1 MDSLRFGLVLLAQL
15 VPLFLLVSTLVY
27 LVVDL
32 LTPERIQRWLGGGS
46 AYSKVPLATALGAVT
61 PFCTCSTVPIVN
73 GMRLAGVPT
82 APLVAFLIASP
93 LISPVAM
100 ALLWSLMGAEYAV
113 LYTATALGASA
124 MGAVIVARWNAAD
137 EPIAA
142 AAEVT
147 VPASSCGCGA
157 NPPAGIE
164 GPSPAMRMSTLAG
177 AAGSATLAMPVVAPA
192 AFATE
197 RFRDRIRR
205 AFVRS
210 LRDLRKFAVP
220 LVVAVAIGA
229 AVYGYVPESL
239 IVDLAGPDSVW
250 AVPGAALLSVP
261 VYASI
266 LVLLP
271 LASTLIAKGVG
282 IGAVTAFLMGANG
295 FSLPEGIL
303 LSRIIPKALL
313 WRIVAVFTVGV
324 IGIGY
329 LFQMVAA

>member
-1 MDSLRFGLVLLAQL
+1 MDSIRFGLVLLAEL
-15 VPLFLLVSTLVY
+15 VPLFLLVSTAVY

-32 LTPERIQRWLGGGS
+32 LTPERIRSWLGGGS

-73 GMRLAGVPT
+73 GMQLAGVPT

-93 LISPVAM
+93 LISPVAL

-113 LYTATALGASA
+113 LYTGTALAASA
-124 MGAVIVARWNAAD
+124 LGGVIVARWHAAD
-137 EPIAA
+137 VPV
-142 AAEVT
+142 AAEAEE
-147 VPASSCGCGA
+147 VPAGCSCGAHLATCV
-157 NPPAGIE
+157 E
-164 GPSPAMRMSTLAG
+164 RPSPVLAMNNLSG
-177 AAGSATLAMPVVAPA
+177 ATGSATMTMSVVEPVVLA
-192 AFATE
+192 ADS
-197 RFRDRIRR
+197 FRDRTLR

-210 LRDLRKFAVP
+210 LRDLRKFAFP
-220 LVVAVAIGA
+220 LVIAVAIGA
-229 AVYGYVPESL
+229 AVYGYVPDSL
-239 IVDLAGPDSVW
+239 IVEIAGPDSPW

-271 LASTLIAKGVG
+271 LASTLVAKGVG

-313 WRIVAVFTVGV
+313 WRIVVVFTVGV

>member
-157 NPPAGIE
+157 KPPAGIE

-239 IVDLAGPDSVW
+239 IVDLAGPAAAARLD
-250 AVPGAALLSVP
+250 ADRQGRGDRRGDRVPDGGKRVQSPGGHTPFPHHPQSSALAHRRRIHGRCDRDRLPVP
-261 VYASI
+261 DGC
-266 LVLLP
+266 
-271 LASTLIAKGVG
+271 GVG
-282 IGAVTAFLMGANG
+282 
-295 FSLPEGIL
+295 SLE
-303 LSRIIPKALL
+303 
-313 WRIVAVFTVGV
+313 WRI
-324 IGIGY
+324 
-329 LFQMVAA
+329 